1 MLDPILEIRN
11 LRFTYPD
18 GTVALRGVDL
28 EVRAGET
35 VALLGPNGA
44 GKSTLLLNLNG
55 ILRGEGFIRVAGE
68 VMEERNLRRI
78 RQKVGLVF
86 QNPDD
91 QLFMIR
97 AYDDVAFGPANA
109 GLPAAEVEDRVKQ
122 ALGQVGLAGYEE
134 RAAYHLS
141 SGEKKRLSIA
151 TVLSMDIELLVLD
164 EPSSNLDPRA
174 RRQLIN
180 LLRELQS
187 ADFQGR
193 KLTQIIA
200 THDLAL
206 VWELCPRSVILD
218 GGKVVADGPT
228 TGLLRDQTLLERHG
242 LELPGMIF

>member
-68 VMEERNLRRI
+68 VLEERNLRRI

-134 RAAYHLS
+134 RAPYHLS

-180 LLRELQS
+180 LLRELKS

-228 TGLLRDQTLLERHG
+228 TSLLRDQTLLERHG